1 MSTGLE
7 TLPAGGLVLG
17 RYRPLRPL
25 GTGGSGSVWLALD
38 QETGLEVALKV
49 VAQEG
54 TAGTRAEREAQ
65 AAATLRH
72 PHCLRAY
79 GFDSDERHVYI
90 AYEYVPGHTLRHALR
105 EGRLDDA
112 ASLEA
117 AAQVL
122 DALAYAHASGIVHR
136 DVKPSNV
143 LLAESPE
150 ISVRLF
156 DFGLAQVADA
166 ETLTAVGDVPGTL
179 AYISPERLH
188 GEAAGP
194 AADVWAVGVLLW
206 EALAGQHPFWQSS
219 PLETGRQIKAGAPSL
234 AEARPDLPRRL
245 ISAVDRA
252 LAVEPERRPSAA
264 ALADVLRGVPGKQA
278 RRVRVRLKSPVDA
291 RIALRIG
298 PAALSAL
305 FAGWVASTLPFYPQ
319 RWPVLL
325 AALAA
330 ALTALRPRV
339 GLGFALAVP
348 VLPLGNLSLGLALV
362 YAAVAVAWLALSWR
376 APKTGLLFLLGPLLA
391 PVGALGLVPL
401 LLQRVPGVPRR
412 FAYGAVAI
420 LVAGLGAGLR
430 GIGLPFSAGH
440 APGLDIDAER
450 QPLTVADALWS
461 ALAAQPALG
470 REALVVGIAALTLPF
485 ALRRGEIA
493 IAGFGAA
500 FCAASLLAAPS
511 AAAWPLALC
520 AWLTCAALLLQWR
533 LGGGAPADWRRFATG
548 WFPTRAV
555 STSARSVRWGNL
567 PVSPNLLHSSALRQR
582 RSADRRSAPGG
593 GPGWPQRHPPRPRRI
608 GQVRAR

>member
-38 QETGLEVALKV
+38 EETGLEVALKV

-150 ISVRLF
+150 VSVRLF
-156 DFGLAQVADA
+156 DFGLAQLADA

-206 EALAGQHPFWQSS
+206 EALAGQHPFWQAS

-264 ALADVLRGVPGKQA
+264 ALADVLRGVPGKKA
-278 RRVRVRLKSPVDA
+278 RRPRVRLKSPVDA
-291 RIALRIG
+291 RVALVAG
-298 PAALSAL
+298 PAVLGAL

-319 RWPVLL
+319 RWPLLL
-325 AALAA
+325 AGLAG

-348 VLPLGNLSLGLALV
+348 VFPLGNVSLGLALV
-362 YAAVAVAWLALSWR
+362 YAVVAVAWLALAWR
-376 APKTGLLFLLGPLLA
+376 APRTGLLFVLGPLLA

-401 LLQRVPGVPRR
+401 LLQWVPGAARR
-412 FAYGAVAI
+412 FAYGGAAI
-420 LVAGLGAGLR
+420 LVAGLVAALR
-430 GIGLPFSAGH
+430 GVGLPFAEGH
-440 APGLDIDAER
+440 APGLSIGAEQR
-450 QPLTVADALWS
+450 PQAVADALWG
-461 ALAAQPALG
+461 ALSAQPGLG
-470 REALVVGIAALTLPF
+470 REALVVGVAALALPF
-485 ALRRGEIA
+485 AFRLGEIA

-500 FCAASLLAAPS
+500 FTAASLLAAPG
-511 AAAWPLALC
+511 AGAWPLALC
-520 AWLTCAALLLQWR
+520 GWVTCAALLLQWR
-533 LGGGAPADWRRFATG
+533 LSGGAPS
-548 WFPTRAV
+548 
-555 STSARSVRWGNL
+555 STLSMRWGNL
-567 PVSPNLLHSSALRQR
+567 PVPPNPLHWSGLRQS
-582 RSADRRSAPGG
+582 RSTDRRFAPGG
-593 GPGWPQRHPPRPRRI
+593 GPGWPQHRSRPRRI
-608 GQVRAR
+608 GQARAR

>member
-25 GTGGSGSVWLALD
+25 GTGGSGSVWLARD
-38 QETGLEVALKV
+38 EETGLEVALKV

-122 DALAYAHASGIVHR
+122 DALAYAHTNGIVHR

-143 LLAESPE
+143 LLAEGPA
-150 ISVRLF
+150 ISARLF
-156 DFGLAQVADA
+156 DFGLAQLADA

-194 AADVWAVGVLLW
+194 PADVWAVGVLLW
-206 EALAGQHPFWQSS
+206 EALAGQHPFWQAS

-252 LAVEPERRPSAA
+252 LAVEPERRPSAR
-264 ALADVLRGVPGKQA
+264 ALAEVLRGAPQKRA
-278 RRVRVRLKSPVDA
+278 RRARVRVRLRFPVGS
-291 RIALRIG
+291 RLALRLVAAAL
-298 PAALSAL
+298 AALS
-305 FAGWVASTLPFYPQ
+305 AGWVASALAFYPA
-319 RWPVLL
+319 RWPLLL
-325 AALAA
+325 AAVAA
-330 ALTALRPRV
+330 VLTALRPRL

-348 VLPLGNLSLGLALV
+348 VFPLGNISLGLALV
-362 YAAVAVAWLALSWR
+362 YAAVAVAWLALAWR
-376 APKTGLLFLLGPLLA
+376 APRTGLLFALGPLLA

-401 LLQRVPGVPRR
+401 LLQRVPGAPRR
-412 FAYGAVAI
+412 LAYGLAAVLA
-420 LVAGLGAGLR
+420 AGLTAGLR
-430 GIGLPFSAGH
+430 RADLPFAGSR
-440 APGLDIDAER
+440 ADGLHIDAE
-450 QPLTVADALWS
+450 QHPIAVADALWG
-461 ALAAQPALG
+461 ALAAQPVLY
-470 REALVVGIAALTLPF
+470 REALVVGIASLALPF
-485 ALRRGEIA
+485 ARRGGEVA
-493 IAGFGAA
+493 ITVFGAGFA
-500 FCAASLLAAPS
+500 AASLLAAPS
-511 AAAWPLALC
+511 AGGWPLALA
-520 AWLTCAALLLQWR
+520 AWATCAALLVQWR
-533 LGGGAPADWRRFATG
+533 MRGGAPADWRRLATARLHM
-548 WFPTRAV
+548 RAF
-555 STSARSVRWGNL
+555 STDRLKAVGGPRR
-567 PVSPNLLHSSALRQR
+567 PQR
-582 RSADRRSAPGG
+582 R
-593 GPGWPQRHPPRPRRI
+593 PREI
-608 GQVRAR
+608 GRVPAR

>member
-90 AYEYVPGHTLRHALR
+90 AYEYVPGHTLRHGLR
-105 EGRLDDA
+105 EGKLDDA

-122 DALAYAHASGIVHR
+122 DALAYAHANGIVHR

-143 LLAESPE
+143 LLAEGPE

-156 DFGLAQVADA
+156 DFGLAQLADA

-188 GEAAGP
+188 GEVAGP
-194 AADVWAVGVLLW
+194 PADVWAIGVLLW
-206 EALAGQHPFWQSS
+206 EALAGQHPFWQAS

-245 ISAVDRA
+245 ISSVDRA

-264 ALADVLRGVPGKQA
+264 ALADVLRGVPQKRQRHA
-278 RRVRVRLKSPVDA
+278 QVRLKSPLDP
-291 RIALRIG
+291 RLALRLA
-298 PAALSAL
+298 PAALAAL
-305 FAGWVASTLPFYPQ
+305 FAGWVASALPFYPQ
-319 RWPVLL
+319 RWPLLL
-325 AALAA
+325 AGVAA
-330 ALTALRPRV
+330 ALTALRPRF
-339 GLGFALAVP
+339 GLGFVLAVP
-348 VLPLGNLSLGLALV
+348 VFPLGNVSLGLALV
-362 YAAVAVAWLALSWR
+362 YAALAVAWLALAWR
-376 APKTGLLFLLGPLLA
+376 APRTGLLVTLGPLLA

-401 LLQRVPGVPRR
+401 LLQRVPGAPRR
-412 FAYGAVAI
+412 LTYGFAAV
-420 LVAGLGAGLR
+420 LVAGLAAGLR
-430 GIGLPFSAGH
+430 GSALPFSDSR
-440 APGLDIDAER
+440 APALGIDAEQ
-450 QPLTVADALWS
+450 QPLAVADALWS
-461 ALAAQPALG
+461 ALSVQPALA
-470 REALVVGIAALTLPF
+470 REALVIGIAALVLPF

-493 IAGFGAA
+493 IACFGAV
-500 FCAASLLAAPS
+500 FTAASLLAAPES
-511 AAAWPLALC
+511 GAWPLALA
-520 AWLTCAALLLQWR
+520 AWVTCAVLLVQWR
-533 LGGGAPADWRRFATG
+533 MSGGKPADWRRFASG
-548 WFPTRAV
+548 WLPMRAL
-555 STSARSVRWGNL
+555 STVRL
-567 PVSPNLLHSSALRQR
+567 KA
-582 RSADRRSAPGG
+582 GG
-593 GPGWPQRHPPRPRRI
+593 GPGWPQPRPRRI
-608 GQVRAR
+608 GSVRAR